1 MKQGTEVSESSDK
14 ALHIAVVS
22 NRTFNTLK
30 SIDADTNSMVNRVSQ
45 KGYVMNEN
53 DNIEMRM
60 RIDALKSVLYGC

>member
-1 MKQGTEVSESSDK
+1 MSKEQNNQEDNK

-30 SIDADTNSMVNRVSQ
+30 SIDVDTNSMVNRVSQ

-53 DNIEMRM
+53 DNREMRM